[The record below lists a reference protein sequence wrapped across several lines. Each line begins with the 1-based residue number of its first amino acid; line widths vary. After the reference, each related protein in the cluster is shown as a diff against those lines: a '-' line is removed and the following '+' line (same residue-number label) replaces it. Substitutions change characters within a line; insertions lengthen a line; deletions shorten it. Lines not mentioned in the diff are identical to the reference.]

1 MPEIQAP
8 FALNH
13 TTTDPSDTRT
23 IKSNLADRDAI
34 PATSRHEGLT
44 CYVLSERKRYR
55 LEGGIANS
63 NWVRDGFSSGLNEY
77 LFTNDL
83 EFGANGLTG
92 ATAPIVNDSAI
103 NIPAGNYLG
112 YVYLSSGT
120 TPNTTTIRPTTGG
133 VIPFTLR
140 VDKCIVEIIS
150 RIQFQS
156 LPVDLQDF
164 TLNTG
169 IAIGAA
175 TGQDNG
181 AAIRLINAG
190 SSTPVFQALNRNGT
204 NTSFTNLNLVTPQ
217 INTWY
222 DCKISINPTNNTIT
236 YTLSNGT
243 TTQTIT
249 HSNPLSFPPVGTY
262 QWTPIQCNNLSNRP
276 SAFRAFLDFYGI
288 RLIFTTPRSTVSI

>member
-1 MPEIQAP
+1 MPIIDIP
-8 FALNH
+8 YGLNVL
-13 TTTDPSDTRT
+13 TSDAMDGRT
-23 IKSNLADRDAI
+23 LKANLADRDAI

-44 CYVLSERKRYR
+44 CYVTANQKYYQLT
-55 LEGGIANS
+55 GGILNS
-63 NWVRDGFSSGLNEY
+63 NWREIGFTSGLNEY

-92 ATAPIVNDSAI
+92 ATAPIINDAAI
-103 NIPAGNYLG
+103 NIPTGNYLG

-140 VDKCIVEIIS
+140 TDKCIIEIIS

-156 LPVDLQDF
+156 VPVDLENF
-164 TLNTG
+164 TLNIG

-181 AAIRLINAG
+181 VAIRLINAG
-190 SSTPVFQALNRNGT
+190 SNTPIFQAWNRNTAVTTTTFTSITPV
-204 NTSFTNLNLVTPQ
+204 

-222 DCKISINPTNNTIT
+222 DCKISINPTTSTIVF
-236 YTLSNGT
+236 TLSNGT
-243 TTQTIT
+243 VTQTIT
-249 HSNPLSFPPVGTY
+249 HNTNFPPVGTY
-262 QWTPIQCNNLSNRP
+262 QWTPIQCNNLSNRG
-276 SAFRAFLDFYGI
+276 ATFRAFLDFYGI
-288 RLIFTTPRSTVSI
+288 RLIFTTPRSSITI